1 MTERYVRPSVTT
13 SLTREIKIHECT
25 ALIDATFLPFVF
37 FFLFF
42 SFLLFVSYR
51 FGNLQKTRFGKLGR
65 KMEEILWRKKSKVEW
80 FRLDLEFGWSD
91 DWTMNFVS
99 CNRDIYFEF
108 LIILWRMES
117 RLMHKVVE
125 LGLNVYRVFIF
136 VRGNKWKILWYTSCR
151 LRELLIINDK
161 MSCSSSTM
169 LRNIGYK

>member
-65 KMEEILWRKKSKVEW
+65 KIEEILWRKKSKVEW

-108 LIILWRMES
+108 LITLWRMES

-136 VRGNKWKILWYTSCR
+136 VRGSKWKILWYTR
-151 LRELLIINDK
+151 L
-161 MSCSSSTM
+161 
-169 LRNIGYK
+169 

>member
-37 FFLFF
+37 FSFSFLFF
-42 SFLLFVSYR
+42 FSFRIDSAIYKKL
-51 FGNLQKTRFGKLGR
+51 GKLGR

-108 LIILWRMES
+108 LITLWRMES
-117 RLMHKVVE
+117 RSMHKVVE
-125 LGLNVYRVFIF
+125 LELNVYRIFIF
-136 VRGNKWKILWYTSCR
+136 VRGSKWKILWYTR
-151 LRELLIINDK
+151 L
-161 MSCSSSTM
+161 
-169 LRNIGYK
+169 